1 MWPFLSF
8 VYISVIQIWDFTFSL
23 ETWIQS
29 LSYILDWTYLSCCY
43 LVYITPRRSF
53 HHNRYLSRPRG
64 LGSFSYTAVKERFLS
79 FEHFLLH
86 KHIQIVL
93 HVTTYEVLIKLRGN
107 LTKAF
112 ILSQL
117 LWVISC
123 REKTVHKV
131 SHLRSLILR
140 RE

>member
-1 MWPFLSF
+1 MWPFSSF

-86 KHIQIVL
+86 KHIQIVS
-93 HVTTYEVLIKLRGN
+93 TCNNLRGSYQITRF
-107 LTKAF
+107 LPRL
-112 ILSQL
+112 LSKVNSFGQL
-117 LWVISC
+117 VI
-123 REKTVHKV
+123 EKKQFTTFHTFD
-131 SHLRSLILR
+131 H
-140 RE
+140 